1 MLNSTRDAITELIG
15 RQAAGQPRTVR
26 TDMIDDIRGGT
37 GVYVTESADGR
48 TLYIGSV
55 YRPNSPFGIR
65 AHLREHLGRAE
76 HSDWAKITIF
86 PMSRRA
92 AERNVRQV
100 EGIIAIWLVPAEGQ
114 AWPRVRRS

>member
-1 MLNSTRDAITELIG
+1 MFNSTRDAITELIG
-15 RQAAGQPRTVR
+15 SKTGGQSRTVR
-26 TDMIDDIRGGT
+26 TDMLDDIRGGV

-55 YRPNSPFGIR
+55 YRPNNPLGIR

-76 HSDWAKITIF
+76 NSGWAKITIF
-86 PMSRRA
+86 PMAGRV
-92 AERNVRQV
+92 AERDVRQV
-100 EGIIAIWLVPAEGQ
+100 EGIIAIWLVPAQGH